1 MNKETIEALLIQF
14 VSSLTEVQGVVMV
27 SAQGQPLTDPIGIS
41 EASTAMMAGVML
53 HLAGCV
59 SEQCQWHTVDGVTI
73 QAQEGYLILMQCSRD
88 LFLLIRAS
96 AVPSGYLQHQIQQ
109 RLLKL
114 RLSLQALHSN
124 ETMTYLS
131 SRPTQLIN
139 GNTGSPTSDDTVL
152 AYAVNGFSTSV
163 INGSTATD
171 PTANGS
177 AQHIP
182 PLSPPDLPKR
192 ISLPPSSLDAG
203 EIAFCQEQL
212 AEIIGPIAYMICD
225 RTLAQTPDLK
235 LMDFVKALTQQIPDQ
250 QKALE
255 FQQRVFGSRLSKHL

>member
-1 MNKETIEALLIQF
+1 MNKETIETLLIQF
-14 VSSLTEVQGVVMV
+14 VSSSTEVQGAVMV

-41 EASTAMMAGVML
+41 EASTSMMAGVML

-59 SEQCQWHTVDGVTI
+59 SEQCQWHAVDGVTI
-73 QAQEGYLILMQCSRD
+73 QAQEGYLILVQCSAD
-88 LFLLIRAS
+88 LFLLIRAN

-114 RLSLQALHSN
+114 RISLQALHSN
-124 ETMTYLS
+124 ETVVYLS
-131 SRPTQLIN
+131 SSPTQLIN
-139 GNTGSPTSDDTVL
+139 GNTGSSVSEDTVL
-152 AYAVNGFSTSV
+152 AYAASGFSTSV
-163 INGSTATD
+163 MNGSTETY
-171 PTANGS
+171 PTVNGF
-177 AQHIP
+177 AQQIP
-182 PLSPPDLPKR
+182 HLSPH
-192 ISLPPSSLDAG
+192 PSSLSEG

-235 LMDFVKALTQQIPDQ
+235 LMDFVKALAQQIPNQ

-255 FQQRVFGSRLSKHL
+255 FQRRVFGSKLSKLL

>member
-1 MNKETIEALLIQF
+1 MNKETIETLLIQF
-14 VSSLTEVQGVVMV
+14 VSSSTEVQGAVMV

-41 EASTAMMAGVML
+41 EASTSMMAGVML

-59 SEQCQWHTVDGVTI
+59 SEQCQWHAVDGVTI
-73 QAQEGYLILMQCSRD
+73 QAQEGYLILVQCSAD
-88 LFLLIRAS
+88 LFLLIRAN

-114 RLSLQALHSN
+114 RISLQALHSN
-124 ETMTYLS
+124 ETVVYLS
-131 SRPTQLIN
+131 SSPTQLIN
-139 GNTGSPTSDDTVL
+139 GNTGSSVSEDTVL
-152 AYAVNGFSTSV
+152 AYAASGFSTSV
-163 INGSTATD
+163 MNGSTETY
-171 PTANGS
+171 PTVNGF
-177 AQHIP
+177 AQQIP
-182 PLSPPDLPKR
+182 HLSPPDLPKG
-192 ISLPPSSLDAG
+192 ISPPPCSLSEG

-235 LMDFVKALTQQIPDQ
+235 LMDFVKALAQQIPNQ

-255 FQQRVFGSRLSKHL
+255 FQRRVFGSKLSKLL